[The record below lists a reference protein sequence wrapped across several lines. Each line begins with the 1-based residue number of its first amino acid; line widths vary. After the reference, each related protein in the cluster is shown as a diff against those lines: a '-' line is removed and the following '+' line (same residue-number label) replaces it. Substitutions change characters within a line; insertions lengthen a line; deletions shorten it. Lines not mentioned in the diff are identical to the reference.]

1 MSVNLTFGVSST
13 TSDTRDPSS
22 GSSLLRPH
30 RCDNCMAPPLPDHP
44 PYCGSS
50 CFEKYLMNLSSV
62 YGSPTGQQNSHLP
75 QDSVRYDTTVA
86 GSEFECSTCAKHT
99 EALGFA
105 ASLGT
110 STNTASF
117 EGTSQPTSVLQPL
130 TCSSPKY
137 NPAKW
142 AVCLYSNGPG
152 SPAVDNLFDD
162 ASLLLEE
169 PEMNER
175 KDLHEFSYGESTALL
190 EYEDFTLYKE
200 PDWLDDFEPQ
210 LSERAFATPQ
220 PKDDNDT
227 MSDDDDICYC
237 GYCWPFSVQDGA
249 GQLGNLCDGEVEGND
264 VASAA

>member
-50 CFEKYLMNLSSV
+50 CFENYLMNLSSV

-75 QDSVRYDTTVA
+75 QDSVRYDTTLA
-86 GSEFECSTCAKHT
+86 GS
-99 EALGFA
+99 
-105 ASLGT
+105 
-110 STNTASF
+110 
-117 EGTSQPTSVLQPL
+117 
-130 TCSSPKY
+130 SP
-137 NPAKW
+137 
-142 AVCLYSNGPG
+142 V
-152 SPAVDNLFDD
+152 VDNLFDD

-169 PEMNER
+169 PEMNDR
-175 KDLHEFSYGESTALL
+175 KDLHEFSCGESTALL
-190 EYEDFTLYKE
+190 EYEDSVLYKE